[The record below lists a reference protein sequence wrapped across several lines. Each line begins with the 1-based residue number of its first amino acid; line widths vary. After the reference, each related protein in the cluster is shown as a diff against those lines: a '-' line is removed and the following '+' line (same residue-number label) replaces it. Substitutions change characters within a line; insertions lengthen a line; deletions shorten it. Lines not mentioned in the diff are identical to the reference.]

1 MTLLIR
7 QNRTYEQVYYDQESD
22 FSAIVKTELAKILP
36 GFSILD
42 FSPLIIGDEGTRRRP
57 DLALVDRNYEMW
69 AVAEIELE
77 KHSLEHHVIPQVQT
91 FATGRYDRSH
101 ATLLHQKDRTLN
113 LESLCNLTTYL
124 PPVVSVVVNSR
135 SVLRD
140 GWDILDS
147 DYSACLTFLESFRA
161 ENGDVIFSISGYL
174 PTAQPNRIIKLKKH
188 KMMNALVCTQ
198 PKDVPAAIVDE
209 IRMYTGERPHTW
221 PIIRTSDTVV
231 FFAPGGFTVRADRN
245 YEVLKIGEG
254 KYRLYEL

>member
-7 QNRTYEQVYYDQESD
+7 QYRTYEQVYYDHESH

-42 FSPLIIGDEGTRRRP
+42 FSPLIIGDEGARRRP

-69 AVAEIELE
+69 AVVEVELE
-77 KHSLEHHVIPQVQT
+77 KHSLEHHVIPQVGT

-101 ATLLHQKDRTLN
+101 ATLLHQKDLTLN
-113 LESLCNLTTYL
+113 LENLCNLTTYL

-135 SVLRD
+135 SVLED
-140 GWDILDS
+140 GWDVLES
-147 DYSACLTFLESFRA
+147 DYSARLTFLESFRA
-161 ENGDVIFSISGYL
+161 EDGDVVFSISGYL

-198 PKDVPAAIVDE
+198 PRDIPAAIVDK
-209 IRMYTGERPHTW
+209 IRMYKGKRPHTW
-221 PIIRTSDTVV
+221 SVLRTLDTVV
-231 FFAPGGFTVRADRN
+231 FLAPGGFTVRADRN
-245 YEVLKIGEG
+245 YEVLRIGEG
-254 KYRLYEL
+254 IYRLHEL